1 MAAFASGV
9 VYKRGMTDLPD
20 LGVHALRAAYRAG
33 KRDVRQTIEEVLRR
47 VEAAGDDKVWIARA
61 SDAELRAQAAALD
74 ARRADLER
82 LPLFGI
88 PFAVKDNIDVAGLPT
103 TAACPGFAYT
113 PETSAEVVRR
123 LVEAGAIAIGKT
135 NLDQFATGLVG
146 VRSPYGV
153 PRNPFN
159 AEYIPGGSSSGS
171 AVAVSS
177 GLASFSLGTD
187 TAGSGR
193 VPAGF
198 NNIVGLKPTPGLFSN
213 EGVVPACRSLDCVS
227 VFALSCADADA
238 VLQVAAEPPV
248 APAVGKAFR
257 FGVPEPL
264 EFFGDAD
271 YAALYAQAVEKLKEL
286 GGTPVAFDYAPF
298 RDAAQLLYSG
308 PWVAE
313 RTAAVGA
320 FIEGA
325 DDKAGVWPVTR
336 QIVLGGRGYSAV
348 DAFEGQYRLAA
359 LKAHAAAEIEG
370 LDFLV
375 LPTAG
380 TIYTVADLAREP
392 VLYNSH
398 LGHYTNFV
406 NFFGLS
412 GLALPFGFR
421 PDGLPFGITLIA
433 RPLAERSL
441 LAFGARWQRAV
452 PLPLGKTASRLP
464 APEADPAVAED
475 RVSIAV
481 VGAHMSGLPLN
492 GQLTELGG
500 RFESA
505 SKTQPAYRLYA
516 LPGGP
521 PQRPGLLK
529 VAEGGGAVELEVWS
543 LPSDKVGAFLMKI
556 PAPLGLGTV
565 ALADGRGVPGFLC
578 ESHATAG
585 ARDITSLGGWR
596 AYLKSLAV

>member
-1 MAAFASGV
+1 
-9 VYKRGMTDLPD
+9 MTGLLD
-20 LGVHALRAAYRAG
+20 LGVHALRDAYRAG
-33 KRDVRQTIEEVLRR
+33 TLDVRQVIEEVLKRIA
-47 VEAAGDDKVWIARA
+47 AAGDDKVWISRET
-61 SDAELRAQAAALD
+61 DTGLRAQAASLAV
-74 ARRADLER
+74 RRGEIET
-82 LPLFGI
+82 LPLYGV
-88 PFAVKDNIDVAGLPT
+88 PFAVKDNIDVAGLTT
-103 TAACPGFAYT
+103 TAACPGFAY
-113 PETSAEVVRR
+113 EAKTSAEIVQR
-123 LVEAGAIAIGKT
+123 LVDAGAIVVGKT

-159 AEYIPGGSSSGS
+159 ADYIPGGSSSGS

-177 GLASFSLGTD
+177 GLVSFSLGTD

-198 NNIVGLKPTPGLFSN
+198 NNIVGLKPTPGLLSN
-213 EGVVPACRSLDCVS
+213 DGVVPACRSLDCVS
-227 VFALSCADADA
+227 VFALCCADADA
-238 VLQVAAEPPV
+238 VLGVACSPRTT
-248 APAVGKAFR
+248 PAIGKTFR
-257 FGVPEPL
+257 FGVPRPL
-264 EFFGDAD
+264 EFFGDDA
-271 YAALYAQAVEKLKEL
+271 YATLYAEAVEKLKAL
-286 GGTPVAFDYAPF
+286 GGTAVEFDYAPF
-298 RDAAQLLYSG
+298 CDAAQLLYSG

-325 DDKAGVWPVTR
+325 ADNAGVWPTTR
-336 QIVLGGRGYSAV
+336 QIVLGGRKYSAV
-348 DAFEGQYRLAA
+348 DAFEGQYKLAE
-359 LKAHAAAEIEG
+359 LKARAAAEMQG
-370 LDFLV
+370 LDFLA

-380 TIYTVADLAREP
+380 TIYRLSDLEREP

-406 NFFGLS
+406 NFFGLA
-412 GLALPFGFR
+412 GLALPVGFR
-421 PDGLPFGITLIA
+421 PDGLPFGITLIGRA
-433 RPLAERSL
+433 FTERTL

-452 PLPLGKTASRLP
+452 PLPLGRTTSQLP
-464 APEADPAVAED
+464 APAHDPVVIED

-500 RFESA
+500 RLESA
-505 SKTQPAYRLYA
+505 GKTAPVYRFYA

-521 PQRPGLLK
+521 PHRPGM
-529 VAEGGGAVELEVWS
+529 VRTAEGGGAIELEVWS
-543 LPSDKVGAFLMKI
+543 LPTEKVGAFVTKI

-565 ALADGRGVPGFLC
+565 TLADGCGVLGFLC
-578 ESHATAG
+578 ESHAIEG

-596 AYLKSLAV
+596 AYVKSLAV

>member
-1 MAAFASGV
+1 
-9 VYKRGMTDLPD
+9 MTAPLD
-20 LGVHALRAAYRAG
+20 LGVHALRDAYRSG
-33 KRDVRQTIEEVLRR
+33 KLDVRQVVEEVLQRIA
-47 VEAAGDDKVWIARA
+47 VAGDDKVWISRA
-61 SDAELRAQAAALD
+61 PDAALRAQAAALD
-74 ARRADLER
+74 ARRGEIEK
-82 LPLFGI
+82 LPLYGV
-88 PFAVKDNIDVAGLPT
+88 PFAVKDNIDVAGLAT
-103 TAACPGFAYT
+103 TAACPGYAYE
-113 PETSAEVVRR
+113 PQISAEVVKR
-123 LVEAGAIAIGKT
+123 LVDAGAIVIGKT

-153 PRNPFN
+153 PRNPFD
-159 AEYIPGGSSSGS
+159 ASFIPGGSSSGS

-177 GLASFSLGTD
+177 GLVSFSLGTD

-213 EGVVPACRSLDCVS
+213 AGVVPACASLDCVS

-238 VLQVAAEPPV
+238 VLGVAC
-248 APAVGKAFR
+248 APQATPAIGKTFR
-257 FGVPEPL
+257 FGVPKPL
-264 EFFGDAD
+264 EFFGDEA
-271 YAALYAQAVEKLKEL
+271 YAALYAEAVEKLKAL
-286 GGTPVAFDYAPF
+286 GGTAVEFDYSPF
-298 RDAAQLLYSG
+298 RDAAQLLYAG

-325 DDKAGVWPVTR
+325 GDEAKVWPTTR
-336 QIVLGGRGYSAV
+336 QIVVGGRKYSAV
-348 DAFEGQYRLAA
+348 DAFEGQYRLAE
-359 LKAHAAAEIEG
+359 LKKRAAAEMQG
-370 LDFLV
+370 LDFLA

-380 TIYTVADLAREP
+380 TVYRLADLEREP

-433 RPLAERSL
+433 GAFAERTL

-464 APEADPAVAED
+464 APAHDPVVAED

-500 RFESA
+500 RQESA
-505 SKTQPAYRLYA
+505 GKTAPIYRFYA

-521 PQRPGLLK
+521 PHRPGMIR
-529 VAEGGGAVELEVWS
+529 VTDGVEGGGGAIDLEVWS
-543 LPSDKVGAFLMKI
+543 LPADKVGAFVAKI

-565 ALADGRGVPGFLC
+565 TLADGSGVLGFLC
-578 ESHATAG
+578 ETYAVAT

-596 AYLKSLAV
+596 AYVKSLAV